1 MKTRVLIAEERP
13 DTGERLANAFRTLN
27 CDVCLVYEA
36 NEAIVAAPT
45 FQPHVAILDV
55 VGLDG
60 YGIQLALRTQSRAT
74 ETYYVAGTASSDD
87 AVGNFVRSLGFDN
100 RLRKGAYPQELVE
113 LLIVSAEWP
122 VVLDEPYGT
131 VPTFGLPA
139 SYARAPRTIA
149 RAPSL

>member
-60 YGIQLALRTQSRAT
+60 YGIQLALRT
-74 ETYYVAGTASSDD
+74 
-87 AVGNFVRSLGFDN
+87 
-100 RLRKGAYPQELVE
+100 
-113 LLIVSAEWP
+113 
-122 VVLDEPYGT
+122 
-131 VPTFGLPA
+131 
-139 SYARAPRTIA
+139 
-149 RAPSL
+149 

>member
-45 FQPHVAILDV
+45 FQPQVAILDV

-60 YGIQLALRTQSRAT
+60 YGIRLALKRQARAT
-74 ETYYVAGTASSDD
+74 DTYYVACTASSDA
-87 AVGNFVRSLGFDN
+87 AVSDFVRTLGFDD
-100 RLRKGAYPQELVE
+100 RLRKGAYTKELVA
-113 LLIVSAEWP
+113 LLISSAEWP
-122 VVLDEPYGT
+122 GALDEADAAIPA
-131 VPTFGLPA
+131 GLRA
-139 SYARAPRTIA
+139 SYTQAWRTTE
-149 RAPSL
+149 RPPSL